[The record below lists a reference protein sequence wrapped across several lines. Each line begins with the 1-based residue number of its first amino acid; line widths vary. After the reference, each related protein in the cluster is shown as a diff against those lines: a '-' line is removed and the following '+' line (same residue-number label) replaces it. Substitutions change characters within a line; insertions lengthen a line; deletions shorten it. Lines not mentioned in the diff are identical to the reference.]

1 MQTILL
7 SFSSMPAT
15 LRVHSTPHVLRII
28 LFHVQ
33 ARRKA
38 VIAARNR
45 AGVPMLLSR
54 HKGPAPDVKFGK
66 NMRPATATL
75 SLATGPALELS

>member
-1 MQTILL
+1 M
-7 SFSSMPAT
+7 
-15 LRVHSTPHVLRII
+15 
-28 LFHVQ
+28 Q

-66 NMRPATATL
+66 NMRPATASL

>member
-1 MQTILL
+1 MTHPEYYIPHRCLL
-7 SFSSMPAT
+7 D
-15 LRVHSTPHVLRII
+15 
-28 LFHVQ
+28 VQ

-54 HKGPAPDVKFGK
+54 HKGPAPDIKFGK
-66 NMRPATATL
+66 NMRPATASL

>member
-1 MQTILL
+1 MFLCPRYDILTTILL
-7 SFSSMPAT
+7 TNCVFN
-15 LRVHSTPHVLRII
+15 
-28 LFHVQ
+28 VQ

-38 VIAARNR
+38 VIASRNR

-66 NMRPATATL
+66 NMRPATASL

>member
-1 MQTILL
+1 MMGRHHYIPHR
-7 SFSSMPAT
+7 SVWSM
-15 LRVHSTPHVLRII
+15 
-28 LFHVQ
+28 Q

-45 AGVPMLLSR
+45 AGMPMLLSR

-66 NMRPATATL
+66 NMRPATVSL